1 METFS
6 QTKMDVLI
14 LGDVYGEN
22 EQRRSARRLRVRV
35 LVVNQYFH
43 PDRSATAQLLTEL
56 CDDLSQHHE
65 IHVVAGRPSYNLAR
79 SMNIFPTP
87 HSDVRVSR
95 AWSTAFDRAWM
106 PGRLTNYATYLTTS
120 LAAAVTASRP
130 DVVLAWT
137 DPPLIGLVAALAA
150 RARRVP
156 FVLAT
161 QDIFP
166 DVAIQL
172 GRLTNPAV
180 IGLLRWTARR
190 QFSSAVRIV
199 SLGRDMDRR
208 LEALGNHKQKIRT
221 VGNWADGSLIR
232 PMSHA
237 SPMRDTW
244 GFGDSFVVMHFGNV
258 GLSQS
263 LETVIDAADLLR
275 GRRDILI
282 AIVGE
287 GAAKA
292 RLQADVIRRGLSNV
306 RFVAFQSRVSESL
319 AAADAHL
326 VSLKRGL
333 AGFIVPSKVYG
344 IMAAGRP
351 IIAAVESDSEPG
363 LIVEEYGCGLRIEPD
378 DAGALAEGI
387 LRMRDSNREEM
398 GRRGRRA
405 FEQSF
410 DRGIATTAYRKL
422 LEEVVEEARSA

>member
-1 METFS
+1 MR
-6 QTKMDVLI
+6 I
-14 LGDVYGEN
+14 
-22 EQRRSARRLRVRV
+22 
-35 LVVNQYFH
+35 LVVNQYFY

-65 IHVVAGRPSYNLAR
+65 IQVVAGRPSYNQAR
-79 SMNIFPTP
+79 SLDTLPFPI
-87 HSDVRVSR
+87 SDVRVSR
-95 AWSTAFDRAWM
+95 AWSTTFNRAWM

-120 LAAAVTASRP
+120 LAAAITATRP
-130 DVVLAWT
+130 DLVLAWT
-137 DPPLIGLVAALAA
+137 DPPLIGLVAAMAA
-150 RARRVP
+150 KAKRVP

-172 GRLTNPAV
+172 GRLTSPAV
-180 IGLLRWTARR
+180 IRLLRGTAGR

-208 LEALGNHKQKIRT
+208 LEALGVQKQKIRT

-232 PMSHA
+232 PLSHP
-237 SPMRDTW
+237 SPMREAW
-244 GFGDSFVVMHFGNV
+244 GFGNSFVVMHAGNV

-263 LETVIDAADLLR
+263 LETLIDAADLLR
-275 GRRDILI
+275 GHSDILI

-292 RLQADVIRRGLSNV
+292 RLQADVHRRGITNV
-306 RFVAFQSRVSESL
+306 RFLAFQPKESLSESL
-319 AAADAHL
+319 AAGDAHL

-378 DAGALAEGI
+378 DPGALAEGI
-387 LRMRDSNREEM
+387 LRMRDTNSEEM

-422 LEEVVEEARSA
+422 LEEVVEEARYNKSFV

>member
-1 METFS
+1 MR
-6 QTKMDVLI
+6 I
-14 LGDVYGEN
+14 
-22 EQRRSARRLRVRV
+22 

-56 CDDLSQHHE
+56 CDDLSHHHE
-65 IHVVAGRPSYNLAR
+65 VQVIVGRPSYNPDRTPHIL
-79 SMNIFPTP
+79 PTP

-95 AWSTAFDRAWM
+95 AWSTTFDRAWM
-106 PGRLTNYATYLTTS
+106 PGRLTNYATYLTSS
-120 LAAAVTASRP
+120 LATAFTATRP

-137 DPPLIGLVAALAA
+137 DPPLIGLVASLAGQA
-150 RARRVP
+150 RKVP

-180 IGLLRWTARR
+180 IRLLRWAARR

-208 LEALGNHKQKIRT
+208 LQALGIEKHKIRT
-221 VGNWADGSLIR
+221 VSNWADGSVVR
-232 PMSHA
+232 PLSHR
-237 SPMRDTW
+237 SPMRDAW
-244 GFGDSFVVMHFGNV
+244 GFGDSFVVMHSGNV

-263 LETVIDAADLLR
+263 LESVIEAAELLR
-275 GRRDILI
+275 GQKDILF

-292 RLQADVIRRGLSNV
+292 RLQSDVVRRGLGNI
-306 RFVAFQSRVSESL
+306 RFLAFQPKGSLSESL

-344 IMAAGRP
+344 IMAAGKAF
-351 IIAAVESDSEPG
+351 IAAVESDSEPA
-363 LIVEEYGCGLRIEPD
+363 LIVDEYGCGLRVEPD
-378 DAGALAEGI
+378 DPRALAEGI
-387 LRMRDSNREEM
+387 LRMYDASREEM
-398 GRRGRRA
+398 GRRSRLA
-405 FEQSF
+405 FEQKF
-410 DRGIATTAYRKL
+410 DRTIATTAYRRL
-422 LEEVVEEARSA
+422 LEEVVEEVRSA